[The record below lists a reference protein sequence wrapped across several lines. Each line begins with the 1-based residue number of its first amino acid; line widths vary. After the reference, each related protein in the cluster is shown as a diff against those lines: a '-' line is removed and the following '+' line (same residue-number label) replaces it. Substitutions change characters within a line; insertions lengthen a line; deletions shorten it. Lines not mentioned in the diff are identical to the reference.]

1 MSHKSIFPIDSSD
14 GTIAAY
20 YLYGM
25 ESGLFALDS
34 AKEWAYQ
41 VIESRSNPAIEIIE
55 VATAL
60 HRQDVFSCL
69 AAVSGP
75 ANHSIAG
82 YWLLHQLHEKLQA
95 GDVTVRFAVQA
106 ALQIARTTE
115 LPERVYYDFDGLEDE
130 LSLAEQGAF
139 GTISEATDSVLASL
153 LEYGQAIASGT

>member
-1 MSHKSIFPIDSSD
+1 MSHKNIFPINSSD

-41 VIESRSNPAIEIIE
+41 VIALRINPPIEIIE
-55 VATAL
+55 VATASR
-60 HRQDVFSCL
+60 RQDVFSCL
-69 AAVSGP
+69 AAVGGP
-75 ANHSIAG
+75 TDHILAG
-82 YWLLHQLHEKLQA
+82 YWLLHQLHEELQA
-95 GDVTVRFAVQA
+95 GDITVRFAVQA

-139 GTISEATDSVLASL
+139 GTVLEATDAVLASL